1 MKYFIQNFYCHL
13 LAKVPITKKSRQ
25 LKNLHERLLLGG
37 ENYMNF
43 ERTVNLN
50 VTFYNKPSNISTI
63 MHHRTS
69 QAGLEASAGRENDRP
84 RDHQEIGP
92 LLILLSINC
101 RQYLLSSICNDQ
113 FCVQY
118 LREQFQINS
127 TPTKNRNLD
136 LYFIRNVIFFTYQQT
151 FHEFSLV
158 NIWIEDQPVFEA
170 FNLLGAKRREILRA
184 RRIHF

>member
-1 MKYFIQNFYCHL
+1 MLHRNTITSFFFFPKIINETFHPKL
-13 LAKVPITKKSRQ
+13 LLSFVSESSDNKKSRQ

-84 RDHQEIGP
+84 RDH
-92 LLILLSINC
+92 
-101 RQYLLSSICNDQ
+101 
-113 FCVQY
+113 
-118 LREQFQINS
+118 
-127 TPTKNRNLD
+127 
-136 LYFIRNVIFFTYQQT
+136 
-151 FHEFSLV
+151 
-158 NIWIEDQPVFEA
+158 
-170 FNLLGAKRREILRA
+170 
-184 RRIHF
+184 